1 MTATESE
8 TIQTMQPARLAR
20 RSTAFAV
27 SPWSA
32 AWDAIAQNPDGIY
45 FGNGAPAPE
54 GMPLERL
61 QMAAAHAW
69 SEAGD
74 SLDYGELEGYLPLRE
89 LIAQRMIH
97 RGVSVSPDEIM
108 VTHGSQQGIDLIARL
123 FIDPGDT
130 IIVEGP
136 TYIGAMQVFD
146 AYEASYLVAPVDEQG
161 IDVERLADLLAR
173 SPARPKLLYTIP
185 TFQNPTGTS
194 VSPARRAALLDLART
209 YGFVVVEDDPYGELY
224 YGQPPAPAL
233 RADDPSVIYLGTFS
247 KTIAPAIRVGWV
259 IVPPAL
265 MGLMLMAKEGA
276 DIHTNRVAM
285 RTVYH
290 AASGFLDKHV
300 ATLRV
305 MYRQRRD
312 ALLEGLREH
321 APNGVRWI
329 TPEGGFF
336 VWVEL
341 PSHMSADRLLPIA
354 AAHGVA
360 FLPGAWFYP
369 GEERPASG
377 LRLSFSTLSEER
389 IREGTRRL
397 GAALHEFFR
406 LQDE

>member
-1 MTATESE
+1 MTVTESGIAL
-8 TIQTMQPARLAR
+8 TSQPARLAR

-27 SPWSA
+27 SPWSD
-32 AWDAIAQNPDGIY
+32 AWEAIAHNPDGIY

-61 QMAAAHAW
+61 QMAAARAW
-69 SEAGD
+69 SEVGD

-97 RGVSVSPDEIM
+97 RGVSVTPGEIM
-108 VTHGSQQGIDLIARL
+108 VTNGSQQGIDLIARL
-123 FIDPGDT
+123 FIYPGDT

-136 TYIGAMQVFD
+136 TYIGAMQAFD
-146 AYEASYLVAPVDEQG
+146 AYEAKYLVAPVDEQG

-173 SPARPKLLYTIP
+173 SHARPKLLYTIP
-185 TFQNPTGTS
+185 TFQNPTGTTL
-194 VSPARRAALLDLART
+194 SPARRAALLDLART
-209 YGFVVVEDDPYGELY
+209 YGFVIVEDDPYGELY
-224 YGQPPAPAL
+224 YGQPPEPAL
-233 RADDPSVIYLGTFS
+233 RAVDPSVIYLGTFS

-276 DIHTNRVAM
+276 DIHTNRVVM

-290 AASGFLDKHV
+290 AAAGFLDEHV
-300 ATLRV
+300 TKLRA
-305 MYRQRRD
+305 MYCQRRD
-312 ALLEGLREH
+312 ALLRGLRDY
-321 APNGVRWI
+321 APEGVRWI

-341 PSHMSADRLLPIA
+341 PSHLSADRLLPIA

-369 GEERPASG
+369 GEERPAFG
-377 LRLSFSTLSEER
+377 LRLSFSALSEER
-389 IREGTRRL
+389 IREGARRL
-397 GAALHEFFR
+397 GAALREYVTR
-406 LQDE
+406 QD